1 MINFFCYCSFLEL
14 FWPLF
19 MSHWTLDG
27 AAEKKLSTIETIVR
41 ANFAL
46 NHANANHFVPIYR
59 IYRICFPRAILTAG
73 KTLKLLGFLGNCENR
88 PIPLCVSNFC
98 THYCGSLL
106 CHNLGAPV
114 SHRNTPRYGCTT
126 YLCRKNFALKY
137 NIKMFRHEQNIE
149 RIVNLDSDWLDAL
162 RRIGSTRLSI
172 SENLRNRT
180 SQGVKQKGCVNL
192 FKVHKVVKF
201 LFCIPDSQKSLFL
214 TPPLLL
220 FLVEGLYDYD
230 AQIWNMI

>member
-1 MINFFCYCSFLEL
+1 MGRLQ
-14 FWPLF
+14 
-19 MSHWTLDG
+19 
-27 AAEKKLSTIETIVR
+27 KKVIEGSSRRSRKR

-126 YLCRKNFALKY
+126 YLSRKNFALKY
-137 NIKMFRHEQNIE
+137 NIKMFRHEQNIQ